1 LMLATRGATE
11 MEGNYLRLN
20 AADRFV
26 AVTAVGAG
34 GIGLSTVS
42 GK

>member
-1 LMLATRGATE
+1 MMLATRGATE